1 MKNRTK
7 NIIKSFA
14 VLFMIYGCNDSFLE
28 RLPLDKIS
36 DASFWNTEND
46 LMVYNHS
53 FYDMTKNDI
62 LHISNKI
69 NYCYSKLK
77 NN

>member
-14 VLFMIYGCNDSFLE
+14 VLFVIYGCNDSFLE
-28 RLPLDKIS
+28 RQPLDQIS

-53 FYDMTKNDI
+53 FYDNELVNLVLSYLVHDPYVSSQ
-62 LHISNKI
+62 LH
-69 NYCYSKLK
+69 
-77 NN
+77 